1 MIVENPK
8 LNRWQGKSS
17 DVYILQKKFK
27 LFLGQRIK
35 KKEKQKQESFKR
47 TIFLYLLHSSQD
59 VGFILIHFSEQ
70 HLYIIVDV
78 ISTMDSKDIW

>member
-47 TIFLYLLHSSQD
+47 TIFLYLLHSS
-59 VGFILIHFSEQ
+59 
-70 HLYIIVDV
+70 
-78 ISTMDSKDIW
+78 